1 MLFFHYL
8 KMLYHSQLHPH
19 VIFPLF
25 KDTLSLAIVS
35 FSYYYYDPRITSA
48 IRFYIYYFIFIILTS
63 LLKILFLLFYFIIQE
78 CHRHSCCEMHIMQ
91 CMTYSS
97 VHLCNPAGGYIKWEI
112 DPCHWYNFVA
122 HHLQRWKSSYIWYNL
137 GFFLLKFI
145 LTDLNCLNYEW
156 INTLNIRTY

>member
-1 MLFFHYL
+1 MLFFHCL
-8 KMLYHSQLHPH
+8 KILYHSQLHPY

-91 CMTYSS
+91 CMTYFS
-97 VHLCNPAGGYIKWEI
+97 VYLCY
-112 DPCHWYNFVA
+112 
-122 HHLQRWKSSYIWYNL
+122 LQMISTGTFNIFATFRIVSI
-137 GFFLLKFI
+137 
-145 LTDLNCLNYEW
+145 CLPTAAA
-156 INTLNIRTY
+156 I